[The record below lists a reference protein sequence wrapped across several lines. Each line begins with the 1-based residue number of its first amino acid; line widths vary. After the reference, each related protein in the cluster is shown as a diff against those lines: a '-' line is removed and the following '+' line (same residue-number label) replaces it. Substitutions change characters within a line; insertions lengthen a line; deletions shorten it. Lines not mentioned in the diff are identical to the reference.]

1 VVAGLGLVAEVA
13 VALVAPTSVWLSWTM
28 NVTARA
34 NGDERITQ
42 IVPTSADA
50 ATGGGVVG
58 PLIEYGVHAARNAR
72 ASLIGG

>member
-1 VVAGLGLVAEVA
+1 
-13 VALVAPTSVWLSWTM
+13 M